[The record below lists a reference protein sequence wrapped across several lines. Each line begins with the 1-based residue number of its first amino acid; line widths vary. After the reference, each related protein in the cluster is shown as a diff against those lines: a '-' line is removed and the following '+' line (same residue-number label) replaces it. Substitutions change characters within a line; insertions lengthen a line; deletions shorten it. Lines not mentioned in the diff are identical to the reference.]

1 MEMGF
6 GEEEEMGGFVGCW
19 WEGREVD
26 GLKGREIGER
36 GC

>member
-1 MEMGF
+1 
-6 GEEEEMGGFVGCW
+6 MGGFVGCW

-36 GC
+36 GCWV